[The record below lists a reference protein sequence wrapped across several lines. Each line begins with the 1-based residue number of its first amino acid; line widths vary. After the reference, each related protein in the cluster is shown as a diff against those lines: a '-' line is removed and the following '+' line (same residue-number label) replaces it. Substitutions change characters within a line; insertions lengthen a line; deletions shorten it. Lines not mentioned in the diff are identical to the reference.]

1 MIFSVQ
7 SQRVAG
13 VAVIRCEGRLVV
25 SEGVR
30 LLQEEVE
37 KHTLETKKYLLDLG
51 AVSYVDSGG
60 LGAMVRLL
68 GTLRA
73 HRGDLKLCRVSPFVQ
88 NVLRATNLHGV
99 FCSYE
104 TEAAALV
111 EFARGPAQVQAH
123 AWSSNTKV
131 LCVDPSSDLLAYMT
145 EVLKQAGFE
154 VKTTRYLTDATTLAG
169 VMKPRIIVCGPG
181 MQASGPAFERFRR
194 ADSNVPLLMLPADFQ
209 TLAACDAGMG
219 LVQRVNELLA
229 GSGDADVGREVA
241 KLEGKDP
248 V

>member
-7 SQRVAG
+7 SQRVGG
-13 VAVIRCEGRLVV
+13 VAVIHCEGRLVV

-37 KHTLETKKYLLDLG
+37 KHTLETKKHLLDLG

-73 HRGDLKLCRVSPFVQ
+73 HHGDLKLCRVSPFVQ
-88 NVLRATNLHGV
+88 SVLRAINLHGL

-104 TEAAALV
+104 TEAEALA
-111 EFARGPAQVQAH
+111 EFARRPAPVQAH

-145 EVLKQAGFE
+145 EVLKGAGFE
-154 VKTTRYLTDATTLAG
+154 VRTARYLTDAATLVG
-169 VMKPRIIVCGPG
+169 VMKPRMIVCGPG
-181 MQASGPAFERFRR
+181 VQSSGPAFEKFRR
-194 ADSNVPLLMLPADFQ
+194 MDSNAQLLLLPADFQ
-209 TLAACDAGMG
+209 TLAACHAGLD
-219 LVQRVNELLA
+219 LVQRVNELLRPHA
-229 GSGDADVGREVA
+229 DLPPNADAQ
-241 KLEGKDP
+241 
-248 V
+248 